1 LKHLINIHSS
11 SNSVATIDFTT
22 SLCLQV
28 SMPPKGEGKGKGGKG
43 KGKGG
48 IADFSDMKKEMPS
61 LPPAPAAEKV
71 G

>member
-1 LKHLINIHSS
+1 
-11 SNSVATIDFTT
+11 
-22 SLCLQV
+22 
-28 SMPPKGEGKGKGGKG
+28 MPPKGEGKGKGGKG